1 MLGGL
6 RMTTTTKIV
15 RDLMVTLEEYS
26 RIPEDAS
33 LFDAIQT
40 LERALLGP
48 SADPTRPK
56 DRAVLVLARDGQVI
70 GKLSLWDVLRGLEP
84 RYEDPIEVIIDD
96 YFLWTHAMF
105 VNLAEK
111 AKSIKAKDV
120 LRQLTHAEM
129 IKEDAPLDVA
139 VHQLVRDRLLSLLVV
154 RGDRVVGVLRLSDV
168 FRAVSEMMKPA
179 PQPA

>member
-1 MLGGL
+1 M
-6 RMTTTTKIV
+6 
-15 RDLMVTLEEYS
+15 
-26 RIPEDAS
+26 
-33 LFDAIQT
+33 
-40 LERALLGP
+40 
-48 SADPTRPK
+48 
-56 DRAVLVLARDGQVI
+56 LVLARDGQVI

-111 AKSIKAKDV
+111 AKSIKAKDL

>member
-1 MLGGL
+1 MP
-6 RMTTTTKIV
+6 TTTKIV
-15 RDLMVTLEEYS
+15 KDLMVPLEEYS
-26 RIPEDAS
+26 RVSEDAS
-33 LFDAIQT
+33 LFDAIQA

-48 SADPTRPK
+48 SADPLRPK
-56 DRAVLVLARDGQVI
+56 DRAVLVQGMDGQVI

-105 VNLAEK
+105 VNLSEK
-111 AKSIKAKDV
+111 AKAIKATDL
-120 LRQLTHAEM
+120 LRQLTQNEM

-139 VHQLVRDRLLSLLVV
+139 VHQLVRDRLLSLLVL

-168 FRAVSEMMKPA
+168 FRAVSEMVKA
-179 PQPA
+179 EPQPA